1 MAKSDLEFSN
11 REDLRAWLEGKPIE
25 WSQVIAARAA
35 LRVFPLGLVERPHLT
50 LYIFRASFISWAART
65 YPAHDMEAV
74 SFFSATTSFSA
85 SSFSASAAASAAD
98 SASYSADSAA
108 SYSAAS
114 AAVSSASAASAAAVS
129 AAVSSAA
136 VSFSLM
142 WQTISMDAAW
152 LEERGQ
158 EHELIHQPLWP
169 AKEGG
174 NKTSGGAPEW
184 ALARLSEFSNTKI
197 GDIKHSHLILDWYRA
212 LLPAEEG
219 QKPKSFFG
227 EKADLAIALKLDE
240 FWERGN
246 DDKCV
251 EAVLAD
257 IAKIV
262 DGTYEGDP
270 SLTQKKVS
278 QETFQPT
285 ERTDVK
291 SKSDEPTAEDELGRR
306 PFAESLVDKIN
317 EVREAGQK
325 DGFAVHLHAPWGAGK
340 TSILLMMQD
349 YMKRSDK
356 KEAKDEDWVVVNFNA
371 WEHERRKPPWWPLI
385 EAVNRDCSAY
395 LAEEAG
401 IRSDGCIWQKKFDF
415 FKAVKQ
421 NFCGTFRLSRRFAKQ
436 SRIRCEG
443 TWRQKAFVWLYAFRL
458 PFVRHPFIHQ
468 PIGQWKLQ
476 KDRWYWWKLKTDWM
490 PFCLAFFMIGIL
502 AFLFFFDNGSNSL
515 LSNSL
520 KIFAGL
526 TGVTLTFLAAT
537 QSLVFGSKENA
548 NYYFQL
554 SNDPLGRIHSL
565 FNKLIDGVDRPVCIF
580 IDDLDRCHADF
591 VVDLLEGIQSSF
603 RHEKVTYVV
612 AADKGW
618 IRSAFETRYD
628 TFKDHVGDPA
638 QPLGYLFLEKI
649 FQMSTPIPGMAPYVK
664 EEYFKHLLDDKTTEG
679 NETEPVDDYH
689 ERVESAKRELEDA
702 LPEGAPIEILK
713 QYIEKD
719 PTPEN
724 KAAGVRIMNKSA
736 KAEKQSKHFLLGFKD
751 ILTGNP
757 REMKRLLNAFEM
769 RRTLWMVESSNVSLE
784 NIFRWTVIEQ
794 SYPAL
799 ADLLSDRPD
808 LIKHFETR
816 PIKKDENDKKI
827 PTDLEPFYEIDA
839 IFEIVNGLGKTT
851 LTEEIIHDI
860 TKGFGNYS

>member
-1 MAKSDLEFSN
+1 MDKTDVEINSPKDLETWLKDKSITAH
-11 REDLRAWLEGKPIE
+11 EMISLR
-25 WSQVIAARAA
+25 VA
-35 LRVFPLGLVERPHLT
+35 LRVFPFFLHSDAAFLFR
-50 LYIFRASFISWAART
+50 IFHDFFKAWAAYK
-65 YPAHDMEAV
+65 YPAYDIKRDHIDNNTTVISSKEISTKININLIWDSINLDV
-74 SFFSATTSFSA
+74 SRLSTK
-85 SSFSASAAASAAD
+85 
-98 SASYSADSAA
+98 
-108 SYSAAS
+108 
-114 AAVSSASAASAAAVS
+114 
-129 AAVSSAA
+129 
-136 VSFSLM
+136 
-142 WQTISMDAAW
+142 QGI
-152 LEERGQ
+152 
-158 EHELIHQPLWP
+158 ELINQPLWL
-169 AKEGG
+169 ENNNN
-174 NKTSGGAPEW
+174 NKQSS
-184 ALARLSEFSNTKI
+184 LNKKLLSDLKISLVEFENTKV
-197 GDIKHSHLILDWYRA
+197 KNNTHWKLISNWYKSI
-212 LLPAEEG
+212 LPFDP
-219 QKPKSFFG
+219 QKKPHSFFG
-227 EKADLAIALKLDE
+227 ERADLAIATQPDE
-240 FWERGN
+240 FWERGKDN
-246 DDKCV
+246 AGV
-251 EAVLAD
+251 ATVLAD

-270 SLTQKKVS
+270 SPTQKKVS
-278 QETFQPT
+278 QETLQPA

-291 SKSDEPTAEDELGRR
+291 PKSDEPTAEDELGRR

-349 YMKRSDK
+349 YMKRSAK
-356 KEAKDEDWVVVNFNA
+356 KETHDNNWVVVNFNA
-371 WEHERRKPPWWPLI
+371 WEHERRNPPWWPLM
-385 EAVNRDCSAY
+385 EAVERDCSAY
-395 LAEEAG
+395 LAEQAG
-401 IRSDGCIWQKKFDF
+401 IRNNKKPWQEVDDCLKSITQSHFRSSVKSWIGHKF
-415 FKAVKQ
+415 
-421 NFCGTFRLSRRFAKQ
+421 
-436 SRIRCEG
+436 
-443 TWRQKAFVWLYAFRL
+443 
-458 PFVRHPFIHQ
+458 
-468 PIGQWKLQ
+468 
-476 KDRWYWWKLKTDWM
+476 RWCWWKLKTDWL
-490 PFCLAFFMIGIL
+490 PLVVFLIFGCFVYFLLDKSELITNSPDQSFFMTFLKNLFPLIL
-502 AFLFFFDNGSNSL
+502 A
-515 LSNSL
+515 
-520 KIFAGL
+520 AVGL
-526 TGVTLTFLAAT
+526 YATFLSAT
-537 QSLVFGSKENA
+537 RSMVFGSKDSA

-554 SNDPLGRIHSL
+554 SNDPLGRIHNL

-580 IDDLDRCHADF
+580 IDDLDRCYADF

-649 FQMSTPIPGMAPYVK
+649 FQMSTPIPGMAAYVK
-664 EEYFKHLLDDKTTEG
+664 EDYFMHLLDDKTTEG

-702 LPEGAPIEILK
+702 LPEGTPIEILK

-724 KAAGVRIMNKSA
+724 KAAGVRILNKSA
-736 KAEKQSKHFLLGFKD
+736 KAEKQSEHFLLGFKD

-757 REMKRLLNAFEM
+757 REMKRLLNAFEI

-816 PIKKDENDKKI
+816 PNKKDDNDKKI

-860 TKGFGNYS
+860 TKGYGNYS

>member
-11 REDLRAWLEGKPIE
+11 REDLEAWLMDKPIE

-35 LRVFPLGLVERPHLT
+35 LRVFPLVFGEAPFLT
-50 LYIFRASFISWAART
+50 LATFRANFISWAANH
-65 YPAHDMEAV
+65 YIAHDIKEA
-74 SFFSATTSFSA
+74 
-85 SSFSASAAASAAD
+85 
-98 SASYSADSAA
+98 
-108 SYSAAS
+108 
-114 AAVSSASAASAAAVS
+114 
-129 AAVSSAA
+129 
-136 VSFSLM
+136 
-142 WQTISMDAAW
+142 
-152 LEERGQ
+152 
-158 EHELIHQPLWP
+158 
-169 AKEGG
+169 
-174 NKTSGGAPEW
+174 
-184 ALARLSEFSNTKI
+184 ARNAYT
-197 GDIKHSHLILDWYRA
+197 A
-212 LLPAEEG
+212 LLPAEHAVVRSTVTSAPYDAAYAAAYASRAVFATTPHDAAKDAVLAAEFSGRTTGNIWKCIEMDAICLEEG
-219 QKPKSFFG
+219 QMHELIYKPLWLQDKSNEFKPLWALEILNSFTKLKIG
-227 EKADLAIALKLDE
+227 AIENGYLIYSWYVSIMSNDHGRKLESTFRELKDITIAKLPKE
-240 FWERGN
+240 FWERGE
-246 DDKCV
+246 DDMDV

-262 DGTYEGDP
+262 DGTYEG
-270 SLTQKKVS
+270 SLPHSQKKVNKNKT
-278 QETFQPT
+278 QLT

-291 SKSDEPTAEDELGRR
+291 PKSDEPTVKDELGRR

-317 EVREAGQK
+317 EVRDAGQG

-349 YMKRSDK
+349 YMKRSAK
-356 KEAKDEDWVVVNFNA
+356 TEAKDNNWVVVNFNA
-371 WEHERRKPPWWPLI
+371 WEHERRKPPWWPLM
-385 EAVNRDCSAY
+385 EAVERDCSAY

-401 IRSDGCIWQKKFDF
+401 IRSDGCIWQKKCDA
-415 FKAVKQ
+415 FKSLFKSK
-421 NFCGTFRLSRRFAKQ
+421 FRSPLLR
-436 SRIRCEG
+436 
-443 TWRQKAFVWLYAFRL
+443 
-458 PFVRHPFIHQ
+458 
-468 PIGQWKLQ
+468 WKLQ
-476 KDRWYWWKLKTDWM
+476 KDRWYWWKFQVELM
-490 PFCLAFFMIGIL
+490 PVCLAFFMIGIL
-502 AFLFFFDNGSNSL
+502 TFLFFFDNGSNTL
-515 LSNSL
+515 FSNIL
-520 KIFAGL
+520 KIFAGVV
-526 TGVTLTFLAAT
+526 GAVFTFITAT
-537 QSLVFGSKENA
+537 QNIIFGSKDNA
-548 NYYFQL
+548 DYYFQL
-554 SNDPLGRIHSL
+554 SNDPLGRIHNL
-565 FNKLIDGVDRPVCIF
+565 FNKLIDGVNRPVCIY

-603 RHEKVTYVV
+603 RHEMVTYVV

-649 FQMSTPIPGMAPYVK
+649 FQMSTPIPGMAAYVK
-664 EEYFKHLLDDKTTEG
+664 EDYFKHLLDDKTTEG

-724 KAAGVRIMNKSA
+724 KAAGVRILNKSA
-736 KAEKQSKHFLLGFKD
+736 KAEKQSKHFLLDFKD

-816 PIKKDENDKKI
+816 PNKKDNNDKKI
-827 PTDLEPFYEIDA
+827 PIDLEPFYEIDA

-860 TKGFGNYS
+860 TKGYGNYS